1 MQQKQDELSSH
12 PVQSKEHR
20 RSVDSQETGRYSVTE
35 GKERRE
41 HEWRNELKYSK
52 RNGLNVSLRGL
63 HTSLTVVTDTVFLLC
78 KNIRVNAL
86 NPDIITAAAAWLSRT
101 RNRIDS
107 PNPQTS
113 RRNLEGVRWTT
124 SPRPSFNSQCALD
137 SHSLPSFWNQPNFP
151 WGNKGIRIFY
161 MELLLYT
168 NHRAY

>member
-1 MQQKQDELSSH
+1 MDYQNSSRFSLRQVTNCVSADVKIFTVFVKTELITQQMQQKQDELSSH

-113 RRNLEGVRWTT
+113 RRNLEGVR
-124 SPRPSFNSQCALD
+124 
-137 SHSLPSFWNQPNFP
+137 
-151 WGNKGIRIFY
+151 
-161 MELLLYT
+161 
-168 NHRAY
+168 